1 MRLYFSGCVFD
12 PNLKMPLFGGKKDSS
27 KKRKEGK
34 EEKSPSV
41 EDKYTMKEML
51 GT

>member
-1 MRLYFSGCVFD
+1 MDVYFGQTI
-12 PNLKMPLFGGKKDSS
+12 KMPLFGGKKDSS

-34 EEKSPSV
+34 EEKTPSV
-41 EDKYTMKEML
+41 EDKYTLKEML